1 MKFRG
6 GLGRGRRRRRKK
18 KKGRNDDDAKN
29 KTRREGYNNGSR
41 RETQEECQGSNVIIL
56 LIGIVSSFTAIS
68 VLDTTTTSTAA
79 VRRSINAC
87 AFTNSALLWRALR
100 SRSRALLRTARIRST
115 QRWLSRGRRR
125 RPPLTS
131 CLGWLCTVRS
141 DIRRR
146 LRGRELRRAHVQLG

>member
-1 MKFRG
+1 MGEELRVFKRKMKFRG
-6 GLGRGRRRRRKK
+6 GLGRGRRRR
-18 KKGRNDDDAKN
+18 GG
-29 KTRREGYNNGSR
+29 RREGYNNGSR

-115 QRWLSRGRRR
+115 QRWRSRGRRR